1 MSLLEDLQWRY
12 ATKRMNRKTIPKD
25 KINYILEI
33 ARLAPSSMGLQPYKI
48 FIISSSELKE
58 KIKLIANNQDM
69 ISEASHILV
78 FAAWNKYTEERIN
91 DVFSRVISERG
102 LQKNAMD
109 NYKLRLLRKYNSESG
124 DLDFQ
129 HASKQ
134 TYISL
139 GLAIAAAAELKI
151 DSTPIE
157 GFDSEALDEFLK
169 FKQIGLRST
178 VLLALGYRDEEND
191 WLLQLKKVRT
201 PKEKF
206 ITEIN

>member
-109 NYKLRLLRKYNSESG
+109 NYKSRLLRKYNSESG